1 MCYVIVTFHI
11 ETGFLRGAAGRLP
24 DGALSIQRLH
34 RVDGGCRAAVWV
46 DVTDRDAIDTAL
58 AGDDTVGSASH
69 LGPEAEGHWYSITTV
84 DQPLDAMGR
93 GLLTA
98 DGMLVRADL
107 VEDEW
112 VVQARVPDRSSLL
125 TFREDLVADGFDVE
139 VRRMREDEDEASTQ
153 FGVTDPQR
161 EVLLLAL
168 ERGYY
173 TVPRNASLS
182 DLAADLDIS
191 SQAASERLRR
201 GTQTLVENTLA
212 APARPSIGSQQH

>member
-1 MCYVIVTFHI
+1 MKSDNGTVYLI
-11 ETGFLRGAAGRLP
+11 RG
-24 DGALSIQRLH
+24 H
-34 RVDGGCRAAVWV
+34 
-46 DVTDRDAIDTAL
+46 
-58 AGDDTVGSASH
+58 DD
-69 LGPEAEGHWYSITTV
+69 
-84 DQPLDAMGR
+84 
-93 GLLTA
+93 
-98 DGMLVRADL
+98 
-107 VEDEW
+107 DEW
-112 VVQARVPDRSSLL
+112 AVQARFPDRSSLL

-139 VRRMREDEDEASTQ
+139 VKRMREDEDEASTQ

-201 GTQTLVENTLA
+201 GTQTLVANTLA
-212 APARPSIGSQQH
+212 APARPSIGSRQH

>member
-1 MCYVIVTFHI
+1 MIVTFHI
-11 ETGFLRGAAGRLP
+11 ETGFLREAAGRLP
-24 DGALSIQRLH
+24 DGAISIQRLH

-46 DVTDRDAIDTAL
+46 DVTDRDTVDSAL
-58 AGDDTVGSASH
+58 AGDDTAGPASH
-69 LGPEAEGHWYSITTV
+69 LGPEAEGHWYVITAV
-84 DQPLDAMGR
+84 DEPLDAMGR

-107 VEDEW
+107 VDDEW
-112 VVQARVPDRSSLL
+112 VVQARFPDRSSLL

-139 VRRMREDEDEASTQ
+139 VKRMREDEDEASTQ

-201 GTQTLVENTLA
+201 GTQTLVANTLA
-212 APARPSIGSQQH
+212 APARPSIGSRQH

>member
-1 MCYVIVTFHI
+1 MIVTFHI
-11 ETGFLRGAAGRLP
+11 ETGFLRGASGRLP

-84 DQPLDAMGR
+84 DQPLNAMGR

-107 VEDEW
+107 VDDEW

>member
-1 MCYVIVTFHI
+1 MIVTFHI
-11 ETGFLRGAAGRLP
+11 ETGFLRAAAGRLP
-24 DGALSIQRLH
+24 DGAVSIQRLH
-34 RVDGGCRAAVWV
+34 RVDGGCRASVWV
-46 DVTDRDAIDTAL
+46 DVSDRDTVDSAL
-58 AGDDTVGSASH
+58 AGDDTAGPTSH
-69 LGPEAEGHWYSITTV
+69 LGPEAEGHWYAITTV
-84 DQPLDAMGR
+84 DEPLDAMSR

-107 VEDEW
+107 IDDEW
-112 VVQARVPDRSSLL
+112 VVQARFPDRSSLL

-139 VRRMREDEDEASTQ
+139 VKRMREDEDEASTQ

-182 DLAADLDIS
+182 DLAAQLDIS

-201 GTQTLVENTLA
+201 GTQTLVANTLA
-212 APARPSIGSQQH
+212 APARPSIGSRQH

>member
-1 MCYVIVTFHI
+1 VIVTFHI
-11 ETGFLRGAAGRLP
+11 ETGFLREAAGRLP

-34 RVDGGCRAAVWV
+34 RIDGGCRVAVWA
-46 DVTDRDAIDTAL
+46 DIDDRNAVDTAL
-58 AGDDTVGSASH
+58 ASDNTVGPTAH
-69 LGPEAEGHWYSITTV
+69 LGPEAEGHWYVITTV
-84 DQPLDAMGR
+84 DEPLDAMSR

-107 VEDEW
+107 VDDEW
-112 VVQARVPDRSSLL
+112 VVQARFPDRSSLL

-139 VRRMREDEDEASTQ
+139 VKRMREDEDEASTQ

-182 DLAADLDIS
+182 DLAANLDIS

-201 GTQTLVENTLA
+201 GTQTLVANTLA
-212 APARPSIGSQQH
+212 APARPSIGSRQH

>member
-1 MCYVIVTFHI
+1 VIVTFHI
-11 ETGFLRGAAGRLP
+11 ETGFLRAAADAVPEGSF
-24 DGALSIQRLH
+24 SIQRLH
-34 RVDGGCRAAVWV
+34 GVDGGCRAVVWV
-46 DVTDRDAIDTAL
+46 DVPDRDGVESAL
-58 AGDDTVGSASH
+58 AADESVDAVSH
-69 LGPEAEGHWYSITTV
+69 VGPEADGHWYIITTT
-84 DQPLDAMGR
+84 DAPLSAMNR

-107 VEDEW
+107 AEEW
-112 VVQARVPDRSSLL
+112 VIQARFPDRSALL
-125 TFREDLVADGFDVE
+125 TFREDLVAEGFDVE
-139 VRRMREDEDEASTQ
+139 VQRMREDEDEASTQ

-182 DLAADLDIS
+182 DLAGDLGIS

-201 GTQTLVENTLA
+201 GTQTLVANTLA
-212 APARPSIGSQQH
+212 APARPSIGSQQR

>member
-1 MCYVIVTFHI
+1 MIVTFHI
-11 ETGFLRGAAGRLP
+11 ETGVLRGAAGRVP

-34 RVDGGCRAAVWV
+34 SVDGGCRAVIWV
-46 DVTDRDAIDTAL
+46 DTADRDAVDAAL
-58 AGDDTVGSASH
+58 AADDSAGPVSH
-69 LGPEAEGHWYSITTV
+69 LGPEAEGHWYAIKTV
-84 DQPLDAMGR
+84 DESLEAMSR

-98 DGMLVRADL
+98 DGMLVRADF
-107 VEDEW
+107 VDDEW
-112 VVQARVPDRSSLL
+112 VVQARFPDRSSLL

-139 VRRMREDEDEASTQ
+139 VKRMREDEDEASTQ

-168 ERGYY
+168 DRGYY

-182 DLAADLDIS
+182 DLAESLGIS

-201 GTQTLVENTLA
+201 GTQTLVANTLA
-212 APARPSIGSQQH
+212 APARPSIGSRQH

>member
-1 MCYVIVTFHI
+1 VIVTFHI
-11 ETGFLRGAAGRLP
+11 ETGFLREAAGRLP

-34 RVDGGCRAAVWV
+34 SADGGCRAAVWV
-46 DVTDRDAIDTAL
+46 DMADRDSIDAAL
-58 AGDDTVGSASH
+58 ADDESAGPVAH
-69 LGPEAEGHWYSITTV
+69 MGPEAEGHWYVIRTV
-84 DQPLDAMGR
+84 NEPLDAMSR

-98 DGMLVRADL
+98 DGMLVRADCAGG
-107 VEDEW
+107 EW
-112 VVQARVPDRSSLL
+112 VVQARFPDRSSLL

-139 VRRMREDEDEASTQ
+139 VQRMREDDDEASTQ

-168 ERGYY
+168 DRGYY

-182 DLAADLDIS
+182 DLADHLDIS

-201 GTQTLVENTLA
+201 GTQTLVANTLA

>member
-1 MCYVIVTFHI
+1 MIVTFHI
-11 ETGFLRGAAGRLP
+11 ETGFLRAAAGAMP
-24 DGALSIQRLH
+24 DGSFSIQRLH
-34 RVDGGCRAAVWV
+34 GVDGGCRAVVWV
-46 DVTDRDAIDTAL
+46 DVADRDSIEAAL
-58 AGDDTVGSASH
+58 ADDDSVESVTHV
-69 LGPEAEGHWYSITTV
+69 GPEANGHWYITTTG
-84 DQPLDAMGR
+84 DAPLSAMNR

-107 VEDEW
+107 EELW
-112 VVQARVPDRSSLL
+112 VIQARFPDRSSLL

-139 VRRMREDEDEASTQ
+139 VQRMREDEDEASTQ

-168 ERGYY
+168 DRGYY

-182 DLAADLDIS
+182 DLAGDLSIS

-201 GTQTLVENTLA
+201 GTQTLVANTLA
-212 APARPSIGSQQH
+212 APARPSIGSRPR

>member
-1 MCYVIVTFHI
+1 VIVTFHI
-11 ETGFLRGAAGRLP
+11 ETGFLREAAGVLP
-24 DGALSIQRLH
+24 DEAVSIQRLH
-34 RVDGGCRAAVWV
+34 DVDGRSRVVVWV
-46 DVTDRDAIDTAL
+46 DDTDRDSIDTAFV
-58 AGDDTVGSASH
+58 ADGSVESMSH
-69 LGPEAEGHWYSITTV
+69 VGPEADGHWYILETA
-84 DQPLDAMGR
+84 DASMAAMSR

-107 VEDEW
+107 LEGEW
-112 VVQARVPDRSSLL
+112 VVQARFPDRSSLL

-139 VRRMREDEDEASTQ
+139 VQRMREDEDEASTQ

-182 DLAADLDIS
+182 DLAGELDIS

-201 GTQTLVENTLA
+201 GTQTLVANTLA
-212 APARPSIGSQQH
+212 APARPSIGSRPH

>member
-1 MCYVIVTFHI
+1 VIVTFHI
-11 ETGFLRGAAGRLP
+11 ETGFLREAAGRLP
-24 DGALSIQRLH
+24 DEAVSIQRLH
-34 RVDGGCRAAVWV
+34 DVDGASRAVVWV
-46 DVTDRDAIDTAL
+46 DATGRDSIDTAFD
-58 AGDDTVGSASH
+58 ADGSVDSMSH
-69 LGPEAEGHWYSITTV
+69 VGPEADGHWYIVDTT
-84 DQPLDAMGR
+84 DAPLGAMSR

-107 VEDEW
+107 LEDVW
-112 VVQARVPDRSSLL
+112 VVQARFPDRSSLL

-139 VRRMREDEDEASTQ
+139 VQRMREDEDEASTQ

-168 ERGYY
+168 DRGYY

-182 DLAADLDIS
+182 DLAGELDIS

-201 GTQTLVENTLA
+201 GTQTLVANTLA
-212 APARPSIGSQQH
+212 APARPSIGSRRR

>member
-1 MCYVIVTFHI
+1 VIVTFHI
-11 ETGFLRGAAGRLP
+11 ETGFLREAAGVMP
-24 DGALSIQRLH
+24 DEAVSIQRLH
-34 RVDGGCRAAVWV
+34 DVDGGSRAVVWV
-46 DVTDRDAIDTAL
+46 DATDRDSIDTAF
-58 AGDDTVGSASH
+58 AADGSIDALSH
-69 LGPEAEGHWYSITTV
+69 VGPEADGHWYILDTT
-84 DQPLDAMGR
+84 DGPLSAMSR

-107 VEDEW
+107 LDDDW
-112 VVQARVPDRSSLL
+112 VVQARFPNRSALL

-139 VRRMREDEDEASTQ
+139 VQRMREDDDEASTQ

-168 ERGYY
+168 DRGYY

-182 DLAADLDIS
+182 DLAGELDIS

-201 GTQTLVENTLA
+201 GTQTLVANTLA
-212 APARPSIGSQQH
+212 APARPSIGSRRH

>member
-1 MCYVIVTFHI
+1 MIVTFHI
-11 ETGFLRGAAGRLP
+11 ETGFLREAAGRLP
-24 DGALSIQRLH
+24 DGAVSIQRLH
-34 RVDGGCRAAVWV
+34 RVDGGCRAAIWV
-46 DVTDRDAIDTAL
+46 DVADRDTVDTAL
-58 AGDDTVGSASH
+58 AGDDTAGPTSH
-69 LGPEAEGHWYSITTV
+69 LGPEAEGHWYVVTTA
-84 DQPLDAMGR
+84 DESLDAMSR

-107 VEDEW
+107 LDDEW
-112 VVQARVPDRSSLL
+112 VIQARFPDRSSLL

-139 VRRMREDEDEASTQ
+139 VKRMREDEDEASTQ

-182 DLAADLDIS
+182 DLAAQLDIS

-201 GTQTLVENTLA
+201 GTQTLVANTLA
-212 APARPSIGSQQH
+212 APARPSIGSRQH

>member
-1 MCYVIVTFHI
+1 VIVTFHI
-11 ETGFLRGAAGRLP
+11 ETGFLREAAGRLP
-24 DGALSIQRLH
+24 DGAVSIQRLH
-34 RVDGGCRAAVWV
+34 RVDGGCRVAVWI
-46 DVTDRDAIDTAL
+46 DVADRDTVDAAL
-58 AGDDTVGSASH
+58 AGDDTAGPVSH
-69 LGPEAEGHWYSITTV
+69 LGPEAEGHWYVIATV
-84 DQPLDAMGR
+84 DEPLDAMSR

-107 VEDEW
+107 AEDEW
-112 VVQARVPDRSSLL
+112 VVQARFPDRSSLL

-139 VRRMREDEDEASTQ
+139 VKRMREDDDEASTQ

-161 EVLLLAL
+161 EVMLLAL

-182 DLAADLDIS
+182 DLAGDLDIS

-201 GTQTLVENTLA
+201 GTQTLVANTLA

>member
-1 MCYVIVTFHI
+1 MIVTFHI